1 MKKAKKISLI
11 VVACVLA
18 LLFIVASVFAS
29 IFFSISRSETFDQ
42 NKLINANMKIEVYGD
57 DGNLLSDKSLF
68 NSQYISLS
76 KIPKE
81 TVDAFISIEDKTFY
95 SHNGINP
102 KRIVKA
108 ILNNISKGK
117 ASQGASTIS
126 QQLIKNTHLSSE
138 KTYSRKIKEISLALE
153 MEKELSKDEILENY
167 LNVIYY
173 GNNIYGIENASQFY
187 FSKSASELTLEEGA
201 TLAAIIKSPGLFDP
215 IQQKER
221 CLKRRNLVLS
231 EMEKDGKISQEVAQK
246 ARETDLVLKIN
257 ETFDRG
263 QNTYSQGAI
272 MEAEEI
278 LKMPAKQIAIG
289 KYKIHTFFS
298 KEKQDA
304 LKAAIDAEELGFDQ
318 AGISINN
325 STHGIEA
332 FYGKSAYNVLKTK
345 RQPGST
351 IKPLLVYAPALNE
364 NIISPATK
372 ILDEEININGYK
384 PQNFEKTFRG
394 HLSTREALSLSSN
407 IPAVKILSYVGIPK
421 AKRYATRLG
430 IEFDENDNGYALA
443 LGGMTYG
450 TNIKTLAAAYTTFA
464 NNGKFYGAKFIK
476 KIEDENG
483 KTIYE
488 AKFVPDEVF
497 REDSNYL
504 MVSMMETSATKGTS
518 KRLAS
523 LPFQIAG
530 KSGTVGVGATNSDA
544 FSVALTTKDTVAT
557 WVGDLTGNNIGYL
570 TGGKAPTDMIK
581 NYFKAIYKTETPKD
595 FRAPSSITEV
605 EIDALEYENNNIVQT
620 ANDFTPSRYKLT
632 EVFSRFNLPKEKS
645 TNFLKVEP
653 AILNGKIVNGNYV
666 FKFDAQSH
674 ITYELYRIEN
684 DENKL
689 VKTFGGQNGKVT
701 YTLPQSDKE
710 SKFFL
715 VSKIKNFSTNEEVSS
730 DNSNIVHFLG
740 KEAKTTQISQKSWYI

>member
-11 VVACVLA
+11 VVASVLA

-29 IFFSISRSETFDQ
+29 IFFSISKSETFNQ

-57 DGNLLSDKSLF
+57 DENLLSDKSLF

-81 TVDAFISIEDKTFY
+81 TIDAFISIEDKTFY

-201 TLAAIIKSPGLFDP
+201 TLAALIKSPGLFDP

-304 LKAAIDAEELGFDQ
+304 LKAAIDSEELGFDQ

-325 STHGIEA
+325 LTHGIEA

-450 TNIKTLAAAYTTFA
+450 TDLKTLAAAYTTFA

-476 KIEDENG
+476 KIEGENG

-595 FRAPSSITEV
+595 FRVPSSITEV
-605 EIDALEYENNNIVQT
+605 EIDALEYKNNNIVQT

-653 AILNGKIVNGNYV
+653 ATLTGKIVNGNYV
-666 FKFDAQSH
+666 FEFDAQSH

-701 YTLPQSDKE
+701 YTLPQSNKE

-715 VSKIKNFSTNEEVSS
+715 ISKIKNFSTNEEVSS
-730 DNSNIVHFLG
+730 DNSNVVHFLG
-740 KEAKTTQISQKSWYI
+740 KEAKTTQISQKRWYI

>member
-11 VVACVLA
+11 VVASILA

-29 IFFSISRSETFDQ
+29 IFFSISKSETFNQ

-57 DGNLLSDKSLF
+57 DGKLLSDKSLF

-81 TVDAFISIEDKTFY
+81 TIDAFISIEDKTFY

-138 KTYSRKIKEISLALE
+138 KTYSRKIKEISLALK
-153 MEKELSKDEILENY
+153 MEKKLSKDEILENY

-201 TLAAIIKSPGLFDP
+201 TLAAIIKSPGFFDP
-215 IQQKER
+215 IQHKER
-221 CLKRRNLVLS
+221 CLKRRNLVLF
-231 EMEKDGKISQEVAQK
+231 EMEKDGKISKETAQK

-304 LKAAIDAEELGFDQ
+304 LKAAIDSEELGFDQ

-325 STHGIEA
+325 LTHGIEA

-364 NIISPATK
+364 NIVSPATK

-450 TNIKTLAAAYTTFA
+450 TDLKTLAAAYTTFA

-476 KIEDENG
+476 RIEDENG

-581 NYFKAIYKTETPKD
+581 NYFKTIYKTETPKD
-595 FRAPSSITEV
+595 FRVPSSITEV
-605 EIDALEYENNNIVQT
+605 EIDALEYEKNNIVQT
-620 ANDFTPSRYKLT
+620 ANDFIPSRYKLT

-653 AILNGKIVNGNYV
+653 ATLNGKIENGNYV
-666 FKFDAQSH
+666 FEFDAQSH

-701 YTLPQSDKE
+701 YTLPQSNKE

-715 VSKIKNFSTNEEVSS
+715 ISKIKNFSTNEEVSS
-730 DNSNIVHFLG
+730 DNSNVVHFLG
-740 KEAKTTQISQKSWYI
+740 KEAKTTQISQKRWYI

>member
-11 VVACVLA
+11 VVASILA

-29 IFFSISRSETFDQ
+29 IFFSISKSETFNQ

-81 TVDAFISIEDKTFY
+81 TIDAFISIEDKTFY

-153 MEKELSKDEILENY
+153 MEKKLSKDEILENY

-201 TLAAIIKSPGLFDP
+201 TLAAIIKSPGFFDP
-215 IQQKER
+215 IQHKER
-221 CLKRRNLVLS
+221 CLKRRNLVLF
-231 EMEKDGKISQEVAQK
+231 EMEKDGKISKETAQK

-304 LKAAIDAEELGFDQ
+304 LKAAIDSEELGFDQ

-325 STHGIEA
+325 LTHGIEA

-364 NIISPATK
+364 NIVSPATK

-430 IEFDENDNGYALA
+430 IEFDENDSGYALA

-450 TNIKTLAAAYTTFA
+450 TDLKTLAAAYTTFA

-476 KIEDENG
+476 RIEDENG

-595 FRAPSSITEV
+595 FRVPSSIAKV
-605 EIDALEYENNNIVQT
+605 EIDALEYEKNNIVQT
-620 ANDFTPSRYKLT
+620 ANDFIPSRYKLT

-653 AILNGKIVNGNYV
+653 ATLNGKIENGNYV
-666 FKFDAQSH
+666 FEFDAQSH

-701 YTLPQSDKE
+701 YTLPQSNKE

-715 VSKIKNFSTNEEVSS
+715 ISKIKNFSTNEEVSS
-730 DNSNIVHFLG
+730 DNSNVVHFLG
-740 KEAKTTQISQKSWYI
+740 KEAKTTQISQKRWYI

>member
-11 VVACVLA
+11 VVASVLA

-201 TLAAIIKSPGLFDP
+201 TLAALIKSPGLFDP

-325 STHGIEA
+325 LTHGIEA

-364 NIISPATK
+364 NIVSPATK
-372 ILDEEININGYK
+372 ILDEETNINGYN

-430 IEFDENDNGYALA
+430 IKFDENDNGYALA

-595 FRAPSSITEV
+595 FRVPSSITEV

-653 AILNGKIVNGNYV
+653 ATLNGKIVNGNYV
-666 FKFDAQSH
+666 FEFDAQSH

-701 YTLPQSDKE
+701 YTLPQSNKE
-710 SKFFL
+710 FKFFL
-715 VSKIKNFSTNEEVSS
+715 ISKIKNFSTNEEVSS

>member
-11 VVACVLA
+11 VVASILA
-18 LLFIVASVFAS
+18 LLFIVASVSAS
-29 IFFSISRSETFDQ
+29 IFFSISKSETFNQ

-81 TVDAFISIEDKTFY
+81 TIDAFISIEDKTFY

-153 MEKELSKDEILENY
+153 MEKKLSKDEILENY

-201 TLAAIIKSPGLFDP
+201 TLAAIIKSPGFFDP
-215 IQQKER
+215 IQHKER
-221 CLKRRNLVLS
+221 CLKRRNLVLF
-231 EMEKDGKISQEVAQK
+231 EMEKDGKISKETAQK

-298 KEKQDA
+298 REKQDA
-304 LKAAIDAEELGFDQ
+304 LKAAIDSEELGFDQ

-325 STHGIEA
+325 LTHGIEA

-364 NIISPATK
+364 NIVSPATK

-450 TNIKTLAAAYTTFA
+450 TDLKTLAAAYTTFA

-476 KIEDENG
+476 RIEDENG

-595 FRAPSSITEV
+595 FRVPSSITEV

-653 AILNGKIVNGNYV
+653 ATLNGKIVNGNYV
-666 FKFDAQSH
+666 FEFDAQSH

-740 KEAKTTQISQKSWYI
+740 KDAKTTQISQKSWYI

>member
-11 VVACVLA
+11 VVASVLA

-201 TLAAIIKSPGLFDP
+201 TLAALIKSPGFFDP

-595 FRAPSSITEV
+595 FRVPSSITEV

-653 AILNGKIVNGNYV
+653 ATLNGKIVNGNYV
-666 FKFDAQSH
+666 FEFDAQSH

>member
-11 VVACVLA
+11 VVASVLA

-201 TLAAIIKSPGLFDP
+201 TLAALIKSPGLFDP

-518 KRLAS
+518 KLLAS

-595 FRAPSSITEV
+595 FRVPSSITEV

-653 AILNGKIVNGNYV
+653 ATLNGKIVNGNY
-666 FKFDAQSH
+666 FFEFDAQSH

>member
-1 MKKAKKISLI
+1 MKKAKKINLI
-11 VVACVLA
+11 VVASILA

-29 IFFSISRSETFDQ
+29 IFFSISKSETFNQ

-81 TVDAFISIEDKTFY
+81 TIDAFISIEDKTFY

-153 MEKELSKDEILENY
+153 MEKKLSKDEILENY

-201 TLAAIIKSPGLFDP
+201 TLAAIIKSPGFFDP
-215 IQQKER
+215 IQHKER
-221 CLKRRNLVLS
+221 CLKRRNLVLF
-231 EMEKDGKISQEVAQK
+231 EMEKDGKISKEIAQK
-246 ARETDLVLKIN
+246 SRETDLVLKIN

-304 LKAAIDAEELGFDQ
+304 LKAAIDSEELGFDQ

-325 STHGIEA
+325 LTHGIEA

-364 NIISPATK
+364 NIVSPATK

-450 TNIKTLAAAYTTFA
+450 TDLKTLAAAYTTFA

-476 KIEDENG
+476 RIEDENG

-530 KSGTVGVGATNSDA
+530 KSGTVGVGVTNSDA

-581 NYFKAIYKTETPKD
+581 NYLKAIYKTETPKD
-595 FRAPSSITEV
+595 FRVPSSITEV
-605 EIDALEYENNNIVQT
+605 EIDALEYEKNNIVQT
-620 ANDFTPSRYKLT
+620 ANDFIPSRYKLT

-653 AILNGKIVNGNYV
+653 ATLNGKIENGNYV
-666 FKFDAQSH
+666 FEFDAQSH

-701 YTLPQSDKE
+701 YTLPQSNKE

-715 VSKIKNFSTNEEVSS
+715 ISKIKNFSTNEEVSS
-730 DNSNIVHFLG
+730 DISNVVHFLG
-740 KEAKTTQISQKSWYI
+740 KEAKTTQISQKRWYI

>member
-11 VVACVLA
+11 VVASILA

-29 IFFSISRSETFDQ
+29 IFFSISKSETFNQ

-57 DGNLLSDKSLF
+57 DGKLLSDKSLF

-81 TVDAFISIEDKTFY
+81 TIDAFISIEDKTFY

-153 MEKELSKDEILENY
+153 MEKKLSKDEILENY

-201 TLAAIIKSPGLFDP
+201 TLAAIIKSPGFFDP
-215 IQQKER
+215 IQHKER
-221 CLKRRNLVLS
+221 CLKRRNLVLL
-231 EMEKDGKISQEVAQK
+231 EMEKDGKISKETAQK

-304 LKAAIDAEELGFDQ
+304 LKAAIDSEELGFDQ

-325 STHGIEA
+325 LTHGIEA

-364 NIISPATK
+364 NIVSPATK

-450 TNIKTLAAAYTTFA
+450 TDLKTLAAAYTTFA

-476 KIEDENG
+476 RIEDENG

-504 MVSMMETSATKGTS
+504 MVSMMETSAKKGTS

-595 FRAPSSITEV
+595 FRVPSSITEV

-653 AILNGKIVNGNYV
+653 ATLNGKIVSGNYV
-666 FKFDAQSH
+666 FEFDAQSH

-684 DENKL
+684 NENKL

-701 YTLPQSDKE
+701 YTLPQSNKE

-730 DNSNIVHFLG
+730 DNSNVVHFLG
-740 KEAKTTQISQKSWYI
+740 KEAKTTQISQKRWYI

>member
-11 VVACVLA
+11 VVASVLA

-201 TLAAIIKSPGLFDP
+201 TLAALIKSPGLFDP

-221 CLKRRNLVLS
+221 CLKRRNLVLF

-530 KSGTVGVGATNSDA
+530 KSGTVGVDATNSDA

-595 FRAPSSITEV
+595 FRVPSSITEV

-653 AILNGKIVNGNYV
+653 ATLNGKIVNGNYV
-666 FKFDAQSH
+666 FEFDAQSH

-730 DNSNIVHFLG
+730 DNSNVVHFLG

>member
-11 VVACVLA
+11 VVASILA

-29 IFFSISRSETFDQ
+29 IFFSISKSETFNQ

-81 TVDAFISIEDKTFY
+81 TIDAFISIEDKTFY

-153 MEKELSKDEILENY
+153 MEKKLSKDEILENY

-187 FSKSASELTLEEGA
+187 FSKSASELSLEEGA
-201 TLAAIIKSPGLFDP
+201 TLAAIIKSPGFFDP
-215 IQQKER
+215 IQHKER

-289 KYKIHTFFS
+289 KYKIHTYFS

-325 STHGIEA
+325 LTHGIEA
-332 FYGKSAYNVLKTK
+332 FYGKSAYNVLRTK

-364 NIISPATK
+364 NIVSPATK

-595 FRAPSSITEV
+595 FRVPSSITEV
-605 EIDALEYENNNIVQT
+605 EIDALKYENNNIVQT

-653 AILNGKIVNGNYV
+653 ATLNGKIVNGNYV
-666 FKFDAQSH
+666 FEFDAQSH

-701 YTLPQSDKE
+701 YTLPQSNKE

-715 VSKIKNFSTNEEVSS
+715 ISKIKNFSTNEEVSS
-730 DNSNIVHFLG
+730 DNSNVVHFLG
-740 KEAKTTQISQKSWYI
+740 KEAKTTQISQKRWYI

>member
-11 VVACVLA
+11 VVASILA

-29 IFFSISRSETFDQ
+29 IFFSISKSETFNQ

-81 TVDAFISIEDKTFY
+81 TIDAFISIEDKTFY

-153 MEKELSKDEILENY
+153 MEKKLSKDEILENY

-201 TLAAIIKSPGLFDP
+201 TLAAIIKSPGFFDP
-215 IQQKER
+215 IQHKEP
-221 CLKRRNLVLS
+221 CLQRRNLVLF
-231 EMEKDGKISQEVAQK
+231 EMEKDGKISKETAQK
-246 ARETDLVLKIN
+246 AREKDLVLKIN

-298 KEKQDA
+298 REKQDA
-304 LKAAIDAEELGFDQ
+304 LKAAIDSEELGFDQ

-325 STHGIEA
+325 LTHGIEA

-364 NIISPATK
+364 NIVSPATK

-450 TNIKTLAAAYTTFA
+450 TDLKTLAAAYTTFA

-476 KIEDENG
+476 RIEDENG

-595 FRAPSSITEV
+595 FRVPSSITEV

-653 AILNGKIVNGNYV
+653 ATLNGKIVNGNYV
-666 FKFDAQSH
+666 FEFDAQSH

-740 KEAKTTQISQKSWYI
+740 KDAKTTQISQKSWYI

>member
-11 VVACVLA
+11 VVASILA

-29 IFFSISRSETFDQ
+29 IFFSISKSETFNQ

-57 DGNLLSDKSLF
+57 DGKLLSDKSLF

-81 TVDAFISIEDKTFY
+81 TIDAFISIEDKTFY

-153 MEKELSKDEILENY
+153 MEKKLSKDEILENY

-201 TLAAIIKSPGLFDP
+201 TLAAIIKSPGFFDP
-215 IQQKER
+215 IQHKER
-221 CLKRRNLVLS
+221 CLKRRNLVLF
-231 EMEKDGKISQEVAQK
+231 EMEKDGKISKETAQK

-304 LKAAIDAEELGFDQ
+304 L
-318 AGISINN
+318 
-325 STHGIEA
+325 
-332 FYGKSAYNVLKTK
+332 
-345 RQPGST
+345 
-351 IKPLLVYAPALNE
+351 NE
-364 NIISPATK
+364 NIVSPATK

-450 TNIKTLAAAYTTFA
+450 TDLKTLAAAYTTFA

-476 KIEDENG
+476 RIEDENG

-504 MVSMMETSATKGTS
+504 MISMMETSATKGTS

-595 FRAPSSITEV
+595 FRVPSSITKV
-605 EIDALEYENNNIVQT
+605 EIDALEYEKNNIVQT

-653 AILNGKIVNGNYV
+653 ATLNGKIENGNYI
-666 FKFDAQSH
+666 FEFDAQSH

-701 YTLPQSDKE
+701 YTLPQSNKE

-715 VSKIKNFSTNEEVSS
+715 ISKIKNFSTNEEVSS
-730 DNSNIVHFLG
+730 DISNVVHFLG
-740 KEAKTTQISQKSWYI
+740 KEAKTTQISQKRWYI

>member
-11 VVACVLA
+11 VVASILA

-29 IFFSISRSETFDQ
+29 IFFSISKSETFNQ

-57 DGNLLSDKSLF
+57 DGKLLSDKSLF

-81 TVDAFISIEDKTFY
+81 TIDAFISIEDKTFY

-153 MEKELSKDEILENY
+153 MEKKLSKDEILENY

-187 FSKSASELTLEEGA
+187 FSKSANELTLEEGA
-201 TLAAIIKSPGLFDP
+201 TLAAIIKSPGFFDP
-215 IQQKER
+215 IQHKER
-221 CLKRRNLVLS
+221 CLKRRNLVLF
-231 EMEKDGKISQEVAQK
+231 EMEKDGKISKETAQK

-289 KYKIHTFFS
+289 KYKIQTFFS

-325 STHGIEA
+325 LTHGIEA

-364 NIISPATK
+364 NIVSPATK

-450 TNIKTLAAAYTTFA
+450 TDLKTLAAAYTTFA

-476 KIEDENG
+476 RIEDENG

-581 NYFKAIYKTETPKD
+581 NYLKAIYKTETPKD
-595 FRAPSSITEV
+595 FRVPSSITEV
-605 EIDALEYENNNIVQT
+605 EIDALEYEKNNIVQT
-620 ANDFTPSRYKLT
+620 ANDFIPSRYKLT

-653 AILNGKIVNGNYV
+653 ATLNGKIENGNYV
-666 FKFDAQSH
+666 FEFDAQSH

-684 DENKL
+684 GENKL

-701 YTLPQSDKE
+701 YTLPQTNKE

-715 VSKIKNFSTNEEVSS
+715 ISKIKNFSTNEEVSS
-730 DNSNIVHFLG
+730 DNSNVVHFLG
-740 KEAKTTQISQKSWYI
+740 KEAKTTQISQKRWYI

>member
-11 VVACVLA
+11 VVASVLA

-201 TLAAIIKSPGLFDP
+201 TLAALIKSPGLFDP

-325 STHGIEA
+325 LTHGIEA

-364 NIISPATK
+364 NIVSPATK
-372 ILDEEININGYK
+372 ILDEETNINGYK

-430 IEFDENDNGYALA
+430 IKFDENDNGYALA

-595 FRAPSSITEV
+595 FRVPSSITEV

-653 AILNGKIVNGNYV
+653 ATLNGKIVNGNYV
-666 FKFDAQSH
+666 FEFDAQSH

-701 YTLPQSDKE
+701 YTLPQSNKE
-710 SKFFL
+710 FKFFL
-715 VSKIKNFSTNEEVSS
+715 ISKIKNFSTNEEVSS

>member
-11 VVACVLA
+11 VVASFLA

-29 IFFSISRSETFDQ
+29 IFFSISKSETFNQ

-81 TVDAFISIEDKTFY
+81 TIDAFISIEDKTFY

-153 MEKELSKDEILENY
+153 MEKKLSKDEILENY

-201 TLAAIIKSPGLFDP
+201 TLAAIIKSPGFFDP
-215 IQQKER
+215 IQHKER
-221 CLKRRNLVLS
+221 CLQRRNLVLF
-231 EMEKDGKISQEVAQK
+231 EMEKDGKISKEIAQK

-289 KYKIHTFFS
+289 KYKIHTYFS

-304 LKAAIDAEELGFDQ
+304 LKAAIDSEELGFDQ

-325 STHGIEA
+325 LTHGIEA

-364 NIISPATK
+364 NIVSPATK

-450 TNIKTLAAAYTTFA
+450 TDLKTLAAAYTTFA

-476 KIEDENG
+476 RIEDENG

-530 KSGTVGVGATNSDA
+530 KSGTVGVGVTNSDA

-595 FRAPSSITEV
+595 FRVPSSITEV
-605 EIDALEYENNNIVQT
+605 EIDALEYEKNNIVQT
-620 ANDFTPSRYKLT
+620 ANDFIPSRYKLT

-653 AILNGKIVNGNYV
+653 ATLNGKIENGNYV
-666 FKFDAQSH
+666 FEFDAQSH

-684 DENKL
+684 GENKL

-701 YTLPQSDKE
+701 YTLPQSNKE

-715 VSKIKNFSTNEEVSS
+715 ISKIKNFSTNEEVSS
-730 DNSNIVHFLG
+730 DNSNVVHFLG
-740 KEAKTTQISQKSWYI
+740 KEAKTTQISQKRWYI

>member
-11 VVACVLA
+11 VVASVLA
-18 LLFIVASVFAS
+18 VLFIAASIFAS
-29 IFFSISRSETFDQ
+29 IFFSISRSETFDE
-42 NKLINANMKIEVYGD
+42 NKLINANMKIEVYGN

-68 NSQYISLS
+68 NSQYITLS
-76 KIPKE
+76 KIPQQ
-81 TVDAFISIEDKTFY
+81 TIDAFISIEDKTFY
-95 SHNGINP
+95 SHNGINL

-108 ILNNISKGK
+108 LINNISKGK

-187 FSKSASELTLEEGA
+187 FSKSASQLSLEEGA
-201 TLAAIIKSPGLFDP
+201 TLAALIKSPGLFDP
-215 IQQKER
+215 IQHKER
-221 CLKRRNLVLS
+221 CIKRRNLVIS
-231 EMEKDGKISQEVAQK
+231 EMEKDGKITSEDAQK

-304 LKAAIDAEELGFDQ
+304 LKTAIDGEELGFDQ

-332 FYGKSAYNVLKTK
+332 FYGKSAYNLLKTK

-394 HLSTREALSLSSN
+394 HLSAREALSLSSN
-407 IPAVKILSYVGIPK
+407 VPAVKILSYVGIPK

-430 IEFDENDNGYALA
+430 IEFDEKDNGYALA

-450 TNIKTLAAAYTTFA
+450 TNLKTLASAYTTFA
-464 NNGKFYGAKFIK
+464 NDGRFYDAKFIK
-476 KIEDENG
+476 RIEDENG

-488 AKFVPDEVF
+488 AKFTCDEVF

-504 MVSMMETSATKGTS
+504 MLSMMETSATTGTS
-518 KRLAS
+518 KRLAV

-557 WVGDLTGNNIGYL
+557 WVGDLNGNNIGYL

-581 NYFKAIYKTETPKD
+581 NYFKTIYKTETPKD
-595 FRAPSSITEV
+595 FRVPSSIAEV

-620 ANDFTPSRYKLT
+620 ANDFTPSRYKIN
-632 EVFSRFNLPKEKS
+632 EIFSRFNLPKEKS

-653 AILNGKIVNGNYV
+653 ATLNGKIANGNYV
-666 FKFDAQSH
+666 FEFDAQSH

-684 DENKL
+684 NENKL

-701 YTLPQSDKE
+701 YTLPQSNKE

-715 VSKIKNFSTNEEVSS
+715 ISKIKNFSTNEEISS
-730 DNSNIVHFLG
+730 ENSNIVHFRG
-740 KEAKTTQISQKSWYI
+740 KEAKTTQISQKNWYI

>member
-11 VVACVLA
+11 VVASVLA

-201 TLAAIIKSPGLFDP
+201 TLAALIKSPGLFDP

-430 IEFDENDNGYALA
+430 IEFDEYDNGYALA

-488 AKFVPDEVF
+488 AKFVPDKVF

-595 FRAPSSITEV
+595 FRVPSSITEV

-653 AILNGKIVNGNYV
+653 ATLNGKIVNGNYV
-666 FKFDAQSH
+666 FEFDAQSH

>member
-11 VVACVLA
+11 VVASVLA

-201 TLAAIIKSPGLFDP
+201 TLAALIKSPGLFDP
-215 IQQKER
+215 IQHKER

-257 ETFDRG
+257 GTFDRG

-595 FRAPSSITEV
+595 FRVPSSITEV

-653 AILNGKIVNGNYV
+653 ATLNGKIVNGNYV
-666 FKFDAQSH
+666 FEFDAQSH

>member
-1 MKKAKKISLI
+1 M
-11 VVACVLA
+11 A

-29 IFFSISRSETFDQ
+29 IFFTISKSETFNQ

-68 NSQYISLS
+68 NSQYITLS

-81 TVDAFISIEDKTFY
+81 TIDAFISIEDKTFY

-153 MEKELSKDEILENY
+153 MEKKLSKDEILENY

-201 TLAAIIKSPGLFDP
+201 TLAAIIKSPGFFDP
-215 IQQKER
+215 IQHKER
-221 CLKRRNLVLS
+221 CLQRRNLVLF
-231 EMEKDGKISQEVAQK
+231 EMEKDGKISKETAQK

-304 LKAAIDAEELGFDQ
+304 LKAAIDSEELGFDQ

-325 STHGIEA
+325 LTHGIEA

-364 NIISPATK
+364 NIVSPATK

-450 TNIKTLAAAYTTFA
+450 TDLKTLAAAYTTFA

-476 KIEDENG
+476 RIEDENG

-557 WVGDLTGNNIGYL
+557 W
-570 TGGKAPTDMIK
+570 
-581 NYFKAIYKTETPKD
+581 
-595 FRAPSSITEV
+595 
-605 EIDALEYENNNIVQT
+605 
-620 ANDFTPSRYKLT
+620 
-632 EVFSRFNLPKEKS
+632 
-645 TNFLKVEP
+645 
-653 AILNGKIVNGNYV
+653 
-666 FKFDAQSH
+666 
-674 ITYELYRIEN
+674 
-684 DENKL
+684 
-689 VKTFGGQNGKVT
+689 
-701 YTLPQSDKE
+701 
-710 SKFFL
+710 
-715 VSKIKNFSTNEEVSS
+715 
-730 DNSNIVHFLG
+730 
-740 KEAKTTQISQKSWYI
+740 

>member
-11 VVACVLA
+11 VVASVLA

-201 TLAAIIKSPGLFDP
+201 TLAALIKSPGFFDP

-325 STHGIEA
+325 LTHGIEA

-595 FRAPSSITEV
+595 FRVPSSITEV

-653 AILNGKIVNGNYV
+653 ATLNGKIVNGNYV
-666 FKFDAQSH
+666 FEFDAQSH

-701 YTLPQSDKE
+701 YTLPQSNKE

-715 VSKIKNFSTNEEVSS
+715 ISKIKNFSTNEEVSS
-730 DNSNIVHFLG
+730 DNSNVVHFLG
-740 KEAKTTQISQKSWYI
+740 KEAKTTQISQKRWYI

>member
-1 MKKAKKISLI
+1 VKKAKKISLI
-11 VVACVLA
+11 VVASILA

-29 IFFSISRSETFDQ
+29 IFFSISKSETFNQ

-81 TVDAFISIEDKTFY
+81 TIDAFISIEDKTFY

-153 MEKELSKDEILENY
+153 MEKKLSKDEILENY

-201 TLAAIIKSPGLFDP
+201 TLAAIIKSPGFFDP
-215 IQQKER
+215 IQHKER
-221 CLKRRNLVLS
+221 CLKRRNLVLF
-231 EMEKDGKISQEVAQK
+231 EMEKDGKISKEIAQK
-246 ARETDLVLKIN
+246 SRETDLVLKIN

-289 KYKIHTFFS
+289 KYKIHTYFS

-304 LKAAIDAEELGFDQ
+304 LKAAIDSEELGFDQ

-325 STHGIEA
+325 LTHGIEA

-430 IEFDENDNGYALA
+430 IKFDENDNGYALA

-450 TNIKTLAAAYTTFA
+450 TNIKTLATAYTTFA

-476 KIEDENG
+476 RIEDENG

-595 FRAPSSITEV
+595 FKVPSSITEV

-653 AILNGKIVNGNYV
+653 ATLNGKIVNGNYV
-666 FKFDAQSH
+666 FEFDAQSH

-740 KEAKTTQISQKSWYI
+740 KEAKTTQISQKRWYI

>member
-11 VVACVLA
+11 VVASVLA

-201 TLAAIIKSPGLFDP
+201 TLAALIKSPGLFDP

-221 CLKRRNLVLS
+221 CLKRRNLVLF
-231 EMEKDGKISQEVAQK
+231 EMEKDGKISKETAQK

-430 IEFDENDNGYALA
+430 IKFDENDNGYALA

-595 FRAPSSITEV
+595 FRVPSSITEV

-653 AILNGKIVNGNYV
+653 ATLNGKIVNGNYV
-666 FKFDAQSH
+666 FEFDAQSH

>member
-11 VVACVLA
+11 VVASVLA

-187 FSKSASELTLEEGA
+187 FSKSASELTLEESA
-201 TLAAIIKSPGLFDP
+201 TLAALIKSPGLFDP

-246 ARETDLVLKIN
+246 SRETDLVLKIN

-595 FRAPSSITEV
+595 FRVPSSITEV

-684 DENKL
+684 NENKL

>member
-11 VVACVLA
+11 VVASVLA

-201 TLAAIIKSPGLFDP
+201 TLAALIKSPGLFDP

-221 CLKRRNLVLS
+221 CLKRRNLVLF

-289 KYKIHTFFS
+289 KYKIHTYFS

-304 LKAAIDAEELGFDQ
+304 LKAAIDSEELGFDQ

-325 STHGIEA
+325 LTHGIEA

-364 NIISPATK
+364 NIVSPATK

-595 FRAPSSITEV
+595 FRVPSSITEV

-653 AILNGKIVNGNYV
+653 ATLNGKIVNGNYV
-666 FKFDAQSH
+666 FEFDAQSH

>member
-11 VVACVLA
+11 VVASVLA

-201 TLAAIIKSPGLFDP
+201 TLAALIKSPGLFDP

-289 KYKIHTFFS
+289 KYKTHTFFS

-325 STHGIEA
+325 LTHGIEA

-364 NIISPATK
+364 NIVSPATK

-430 IEFDENDNGYALA
+430 IKFDENDNGYALA

-595 FRAPSSITEV
+595 FRVPSSITEV

-653 AILNGKIVNGNYV
+653 ATLNGKIVNGNYV
-666 FKFDAQSH
+666 FEFDAQSH

-701 YTLPQSDKE
+701 YTLPQSNKE
-710 SKFFL
+710 FKFFL
-715 VSKIKNFSTNEEVSS
+715 ITKIKNFSTNEEVSS

>member
-11 VVACVLA
+11 VVASVLA

-201 TLAAIIKSPGLFDP
+201 TLAALIKSPGFFDP

-464 NNGKFYGAKFIK
+464 NNGKFYDAKFIK

-518 KRLAS
+518 KHLAS

-595 FRAPSSITEV
+595 FRVPSSITEV

-653 AILNGKIVNGNYV
+653 ATLNGKIVNGNYV
-666 FKFDAQSH
+666 FEFDAQSH

>member
-11 VVACVLA
+11 V
-18 LLFIVASVFAS
+18 VASVFAS

-201 TLAAIIKSPGLFDP
+201 TLAALIKSPGLFDP

-595 FRAPSSITEV
+595 FRVPSSITEV

-653 AILNGKIVNGNYV
+653 ATLNGKIVNGNYV
-666 FKFDAQSH
+666 FEFDAQSH

-701 YTLPQSDKE
+701 YTLSQSNKE

>member
-11 VVACVLA
+11 VVASVLA

-95 SHNGINP
+95 FHNGINP

-201 TLAAIIKSPGLFDP
+201 TLAALIKSPGLFDP

-595 FRAPSSITEV
+595 FRVPSSITEV

-653 AILNGKIVNGNYV
+653 ATLNGKIVNGNYV
-666 FKFDAQSH
+666 FEFDAQSH

>member
-11 VVACVLA
+11 VVASILA

-29 IFFSISRSETFDQ
+29 IFFSISKSETFNQ

-81 TVDAFISIEDKTFY
+81 TIDAFISIEDKTFY

-153 MEKELSKDEILENY
+153 MEKKLSKDEILENY

-201 TLAAIIKSPGLFDP
+201 TLAAIIKSPGFFDP
-215 IQQKER
+215 IQHKER
-221 CLKRRNLVLS
+221 CLKRRNLVLF
-231 EMEKDGKISQEVAQK
+231 EMEKDGKISKETAQK

-304 LKAAIDAEELGFDQ
+304 LKAAIDSEELGFDQ

-325 STHGIEA
+325 LTHGIEA

-364 NIISPATK
+364 NIVSPATK

-384 PQNFEKTFRG
+384 PQNFEKTFR
-394 HLSTREALSLSSN
+394 
-407 IPAVKILSYVGIPK
+407 
-421 AKRYATRLG
+421 
-430 IEFDENDNGYALA
+430 
-443 LGGMTYG
+443 
-450 TNIKTLAAAYTTFA
+450 
-464 NNGKFYGAKFIK
+464 
-476 KIEDENG
+476 
-483 KTIYE
+483 
-488 AKFVPDEVF
+488 
-497 REDSNYL
+497 
-504 MVSMMETSATKGTS
+504 
-518 KRLAS
+518 
-523 LPFQIAG
+523 
-530 KSGTVGVGATNSDA
+530 
-544 FSVALTTKDTVAT
+544 
-557 WVGDLTGNNIGYL
+557 
-570 TGGKAPTDMIK
+570 
-581 NYFKAIYKTETPKD
+581 
-595 FRAPSSITEV
+595 
-605 EIDALEYENNNIVQT
+605 
-620 ANDFTPSRYKLT
+620 
-632 EVFSRFNLPKEKS
+632 
-645 TNFLKVEP
+645 
-653 AILNGKIVNGNYV
+653 
-666 FKFDAQSH
+666 
-674 ITYELYRIEN
+674 
-684 DENKL
+684 
-689 VKTFGGQNGKVT
+689 
-701 YTLPQSDKE
+701 
-710 SKFFL
+710 
-715 VSKIKNFSTNEEVSS
+715 
-730 DNSNIVHFLG
+730 
-740 KEAKTTQISQKSWYI
+740 

>member
-11 VVACVLA
+11 VVASVLA

-201 TLAAIIKSPGLFDP
+201 TLAALIKSPGLFDP

-364 NIISPATK
+364 NIVSPATK

-421 AKRYATRLG
+421 AKRYATRIG

-450 TNIKTLAAAYTTFA
+450 TDLKTLAAAYTTFA

-476 KIEDENG
+476 RIEDENG

-595 FRAPSSITEV
+595 FRVPSSITEV

-653 AILNGKIVNGNYV
+653 ATLNGKIVNGNYV
-666 FKFDAQSH
+666 FEFDAQSH

-701 YTLPQSDKE
+701 YTLPQSNKE
-710 SKFFL
+710 FKFFL
-715 VSKIKNFSTNEEVSS
+715 ISKIKNFSTNEEVSS

>member
-11 VVACVLA
+11 VVASVLA

-201 TLAAIIKSPGLFDP
+201 TLAALIKSPGLFDP
-215 IQQKER
+215 IQHKER
-221 CLKRRNLVLS
+221 CLKRRNLVLF
-231 EMEKDGKISQEVAQK
+231 EMEKDGKISKETAQK

-289 KYKIHTFFS
+289 KYKIHTFLS

-595 FRAPSSITEV
+595 FRVPSSITEV

-653 AILNGKIVNGNYV
+653 ATLNGKIVNGNYV
-666 FKFDAQSH
+666 FEFDAQSH

>member
-1 MKKAKKISLI
+1 MKKAEKISLI
-11 VVACVLA
+11 VVASVLA

-29 IFFSISRSETFDQ
+29 IFFSISKSETFNQ

-201 TLAAIIKSPGLFDP
+201 TLAALIKSPGFFDP

-304 LKAAIDAEELGFDQ
+304 LKAAIDSEELGFDQ

-464 NNGKFYGAKFIK
+464 NNGKFYGAKFII

-595 FRAPSSITEV
+595 FRVPSSITEV

-653 AILNGKIVNGNYV
+653 ATLNGKIVNGNYV
-666 FKFDAQSH
+666 FEFDAQSH

-715 VSKIKNFSTNEEVSS
+715 ISKIKNFSTNEEVSS
-730 DNSNIVHFLG
+730 DNSNVVHFLG
-740 KEAKTTQISQKSWYI
+740 KEAKTTQISQKRWYI

>member
-11 VVACVLA
+11 VVASVLA

-29 IFFSISRSETFDQ
+29 IFFSISRSETFNQ

-595 FRAPSSITEV
+595 FRVPSSITEV

-653 AILNGKIVNGNYV
+653 ATLNGKIVNGNYV
-666 FKFDAQSH
+666 FEFDAQSH

-740 KEAKTTQISQKSWYI
+740 KEAKTTQISQKRWYI

>member
-11 VVACVLA
+11 VVASVLA

-108 ILNNISKGK
+108 ILNNISKRK

-187 FSKSASELTLEEGA
+187 FSKSASELTLEESA
-201 TLAAIIKSPGLFDP
+201 TLAALIKSPGLFDP

-595 FRAPSSITEV
+595 FRVPSSITEV

-653 AILNGKIVNGNYV
+653 ATLNGKIVNGNYV
-666 FKFDAQSH
+666 FEFDAQSH

>member
-11 VVACVLA
+11 VVASVLA
-18 LLFIVASVFAS
+18 LLFIVASIFAS
-29 IFFSISRSETFDQ
+29 IFFSISKSETFNQ

-68 NSQYISLS
+68 NNQYISLS

-81 TVDAFISIEDKTFY
+81 TIDAFISIEDKTFY

-153 MEKELSKDEILENY
+153 MEKKLSKDEILENY

-201 TLAAIIKSPGLFDP
+201 TLAAIIKSPGFFDP

-304 LKAAIDAEELGFDQ
+304 LKAAIDSEELGFDQ

-325 STHGIEA
+325 LTHGIEA

-364 NIISPATK
+364 NIVSPATK

-450 TNIKTLAAAYTTFA
+450 TDLKTLAAAYTTFA

-504 MVSMMETSATKGTS
+504 MVSIMETSATKGTS

-595 FRAPSSITEV
+595 FRVPSSITEV

-653 AILNGKIVNGNYV
+653 ATLNGKIENGNYV
-666 FKFDAQSH
+666 FEFDAQSH

-684 DENKL
+684 GENKL

-701 YTLPQSDKE
+701 YTLPQSNKE

-715 VSKIKNFSTNEEVSS
+715 ISIIKNFSTNEEVSS
-730 DNSNIVHFLG
+730 NNSNVVHFLG
-740 KEAKTTQISQKSWYI
+740 KEAKTTQISQKRWYI

>member
-11 VVACVLA
+11 VVASILA

-29 IFFSISRSETFDQ
+29 IFFTISKSETFNQ

-81 TVDAFISIEDKTFY
+81 TIDAFISIEDKTFY

-153 MEKELSKDEILENY
+153 MEKKLSKDEILENY

-201 TLAAIIKSPGLFDP
+201 TLAAIIKSPGFFDP
-215 IQQKER
+215 IQHKER
-221 CLKRRNLVLS
+221 CLKRRNLVLF
-231 EMEKDGKISQEVAQK
+231 EMEKDGKISKETAQK

-289 KYKIHTFFS
+289 KYKIHTYFS

-304 LKAAIDAEELGFDQ
+304 LKAAIDSEELGFDQ

-325 STHGIEA
+325 LTHGIEA

-364 NIISPATK
+364 NIVSPATK

-450 TNIKTLAAAYTTFA
+450 TDLKTLAAAYTTFA

-476 KIEDENG
+476 RIEDENG

-581 NYFKAIYKTETPKD
+581 NYLKAIYKTETPKD
-595 FRAPSSITEV
+595 FRVPSSIAKV
-605 EIDALEYENNNIVQT
+605 EIDALEYEKNNIVQT
-620 ANDFTPSRYKLT
+620 ANDFIPSRYKLT

-653 AILNGKIVNGNYV
+653 ATLNGKIENGNYV
-666 FKFDAQSH
+666 FEFDAQSH

-701 YTLPQSDKE
+701 YTLPQSNKE

-715 VSKIKNFSTNEEVSS
+715 ISKIKNFSTNEEVSS
-730 DNSNIVHFLG
+730 DNSNVVHFLG
-740 KEAKTTQISQKSWYI
+740 KEAKTTQISQKRWYI

>member
-11 VVACVLA
+11 VVASVLA
-18 LLFIVASVFAS
+18 LLFIVASIFAS
-29 IFFSISRSETFDQ
+29 IFFSISKSETFNQ

-68 NSQYISLS
+68 NNQYISLS

-81 TVDAFISIEDKTFY
+81 TIDAFISIEDKTFY

-153 MEKELSKDEILENY
+153 MEKKLSKDEILENY

-201 TLAAIIKSPGLFDP
+201 TLAAIIKSPGFFDP
-215 IQQKER
+215 IQHKER

-304 LKAAIDAEELGFDQ
+304 LKAAIDSEELGFDQ

-325 STHGIEA
+325 LTHGIEA

-364 NIISPATK
+364 NIVSPATK

-450 TNIKTLAAAYTTFA
+450 TDLKTLAAAYTTFA

-504 MVSMMETSATKGTS
+504 MVSIMETSATKGTS

-595 FRAPSSITEV
+595 FRVPSSITEV

-653 AILNGKIVNGNYV
+653 ATLNGKIENGNYV
-666 FKFDAQSH
+666 FEFDAQSH

-684 DENKL
+684 GENKL

-701 YTLPQSDKE
+701 YTLPQSNKE

-715 VSKIKNFSTNEEVSS
+715 ISIIKNFSTNEEVSS
-730 DNSNIVHFLG
+730 NNSNVVHFLG
-740 KEAKTTQISQKSWYI
+740 KEAKTTQISQKRWYI